1 MSQSLESIRREY
13 LAGSLDEEDVLPNPF
28 DQFQQWLDAA
38 FRAQLLEPTSMTL
51 ATSTRDGLPNA
62 RVVLLKNV
70 DERGFVFFTNYESAK
85 GVELAENPRATLL
98 FYWKELE
105 RQVRIR
111 GTMERTTAA
120 ESANYFATRPRNSQ
134 LTAWAA
140 KQSAVLKNRAALV
153 MAFERESG
161 RFANQPVPLPPFWG
175 GYRLVPAT
183 FEFWQGRENRL
194 HDRIAYRQSGT
205 AWAIVRLAP

>member
-38 FRAQLLEPTSMTL
+38 FRVQLLEPTSMTL
-51 ATSTRDGLPNA
+51 ATSTRDGWPNA

-140 KQSAVLKNRAALV
+140 KQSTVLKNRVALV
-153 MAFERESG
+153 TAFERESD